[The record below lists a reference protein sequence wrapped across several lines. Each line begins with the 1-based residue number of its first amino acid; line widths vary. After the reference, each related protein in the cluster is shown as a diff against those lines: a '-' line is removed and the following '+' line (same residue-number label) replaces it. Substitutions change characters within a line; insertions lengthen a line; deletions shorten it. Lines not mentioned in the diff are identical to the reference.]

1 MHFHTQTMTE
11 PTEETHNTTNNTSAT
26 ILTND
31 TSNNCIDNAT
41 TDDNHINHCNVN
53 SIESD
58 TINTI
63 TSPLTSTV
71 SSPIHNS
78 NILINPSS
86 CQGDKFNGINIINE
100 EYLIELKNLHLKLT
114 SLNHKNNYYHKDFL
128 NQLSNINTIQNKL
141 STWDNFQLNN
151 LIKNQLDVCIYSN
164 IDLMYEI
171 ISYTEKYECEQ
182 TRLSLQYKRLIEEN
196 LWLSNEYNILNNKL
210 NKLNESIKECE
221 AQRILQHY
229 KYKMRKNAD
238 NNSAHNTNT
247 GDQCK
252 CLTESNSP
260 KPIGLF
266 NDDFIKKIISVK
278 MKALY
283 RLTIK
288 YINEGRLDIA
298 TVMCTQLLQDRSKA
312 SELTPIDFGVINLL
326 LGVVLSQQKRHLEAI
341 TSIEDALKIF
351 EMKVGKEHTCLVDI
365 LRQLTHE
372 YVELGNYKT
381 AEKHL
386 KRAIMIK
393 KSTTEDKNSKEIIQ
407 YEIDLAD
414 ILLCNQKYTE
424 TIELSKV
431 CLKYLTNEYEPE
443 HCKTIIMV
451 RLNILLSKAYLKLGE
466 IDMAYQ
472 QIRHILKESLDRDAT
487 QLSLIDLF
495 ERRQYTTNDKTL
507 LQATA
512 YDLYSRL
519 GNEQQ
524 IDILK
529 ILQAVYKAQNNEY
542 ASEQLENFLNTF
554 YAVDK

>member
-1 MHFHTQTMTE
+1 MTK
-11 PTEETHNTTNNTSAT
+11 PTEETHTANNNISAT

-31 TSNNCIDNAT
+31 TCNNCIDNAT
-41 TDDNHINHCNVN
+41 TSDDNHINHCNAN
-53 SIESD
+53 ANESD
-58 TINTI
+58 TINSI
-63 TSPLTSTV
+63 TSPLTSTL
-71 SSPIHNS
+71 SSPTQNS
-78 NILINPSS
+78 SILFINPSS
-86 CQGDKFNGINIINE
+86 CQGDKLNGINITTSE
-100 EYLIELKNLHLKLT
+100 EYLIQLKNLHLKLT
-114 SLNHKNNYYHKDFL
+114 SLNHKNNYYHKEFL

-141 STWDNFQLNN
+141 NTWDNFQLNS
-151 LIKNQLDVCIYSN
+151 LIKNQLDVCIHSN

-171 ISYTEKYECEQ
+171 IRYTEKYECEQ

-210 NKLNESIKECE
+210 NKLNESIKEYE
-221 AQRILQHY
+221 AQRIIQHY

-247 GDQCK
+247 GDQYK
-252 CLTESNSP
+252 CLTESNLS
-260 KPIGLF
+260 KPNGLF
-266 NDDFIKKIISVK
+266 DDDFIKKIISAK

-298 TVMCTQLLQDRSKA
+298 IAMCTQLLQDRSKA

-372 YVELGNYKT
+372 YVQLGNYKT

-386 KRAIMIK
+386 KRAILIK
-393 KSTTEDKNSKEIIQ
+393 KSITQDKHSEEVMQ

-414 ILLCNQKYTE
+414 ILLHNQKYTE
-424 TIELSKV
+424 TIELSKD
-431 CLKYLTNEYEPE
+431 CLKYLRNEYEPE
-443 HCKTIIMV
+443 QRNTIIMV
-451 RLNILLSKAYLKLGE
+451 RLNILLGKAYLKLGQ
-466 IDMAYQ
+466 IDTAYQ
-472 QIRHILKESLDRDAT
+472 QIRYILKEALDREAT
-487 QLSLIDLF
+487 QLSIIDLF
-495 ERRQYTTNDKTL
+495 ERRQYTNTTDKAL
-507 LQATA
+507 LQATV

-542 ASEQLENFLNTF
+542 ACEQLENFLNTF
-554 YAVDK
+554 YPVDK

>member
-1 MHFHTQTMTE
+1 MTK
-11 PTEETHNTTNNTSAT
+11 PTEETHTANNNISAT

-31 TSNNCIDNAT
+31 TCNNCIDNAT
-41 TDDNHINHCNVN
+41 TSDDNHINHCNAN
-53 SIESD
+53 ANESD
-58 TINTI
+58 TINSI
-63 TSPLTSTV
+63 TSPLTSTL
-71 SSPIHNS
+71 SSPTQNS
-78 NILINPSS
+78 SILFINPSS
-86 CQGDKFNGINIINE
+86 CQGDKLNGINITTSE
-100 EYLIELKNLHLKLT
+100 EYLIQLKNLHLKLT
-114 SLNHKNNYYHKDFL
+114 SLNHKNNYYHKEFL

-141 STWDNFQLNN
+141 NTWDNFQLNS
-151 LIKNQLDVCIYSN
+151 LIKNQLDVCIHSN
-164 IDLMYEI
+164 IDLI
-171 ISYTEKYECEQ
+171 
-182 TRLSLQYKRLIEEN
+182 
-196 LWLSNEYNILNNKL
+196 
-210 NKLNESIKECE
+210 IKEYE
-221 AQRILQHY
+221 AQRIIQHY

-247 GDQCK
+247 GDQYK
-252 CLTESNSP
+252 CLTESNLS
-260 KPIGLF
+260 KPNGLF
-266 NDDFIKKIISVK
+266 DDDFIKKIISAK

-298 TVMCTQLLQDRSKA
+298 IAMCTQLLQDRSKA

-372 YVELGNYKT
+372 YVQLGNYKT

-386 KRAIMIK
+386 KRAILIK
-393 KSTTEDKNSKEIIQ
+393 KSITQDKHSEEVMQ

-414 ILLCNQKYTE
+414 ILLHNQKYTE
-424 TIELSKV
+424 TIELSKD
-431 CLKYLTNEYEPE
+431 CLKYLRNEYEPE
-443 HCKTIIMV
+443 QRNTIIMV
-451 RLNILLSKAYLKLGE
+451 RLNILLGKAYLKLGQ
-466 IDMAYQ
+466 IDTAYQ
-472 QIRHILKESLDRDAT
+472 QIRYILKEALHREAT
-487 QLSLIDLF
+487 QLSIIDLF
-495 ERRQYTTNDKTL
+495 ERRQYTNTTDKAL
-507 LQATA
+507 LQATV

-542 ASEQLENFLNTF
+542 ACEQLENFLNTF
-554 YAVDK
+554 YPVDK